1 MPDSQELRVQ
11 DEHFRRLERMYNSA
25 AINVFF
31 APVLHVSEG
40 RAEVKLPIRA
50 DFFHAAHAVHG
61 AVYFKALDDAAFFA
75 ANSVVRDVFVLTVT
89 FNIVMLRPVI
99 GGTLT
104 AVGTLRDRSR
114 SLMLAESELRDE
126 RDRTVARGSG
136 TFTLSKIPLGP
147 AVGYE

>member
-1 MPDSQELRVQ
+1 MRDSQELRVQ

-25 AINVFF
+25 AINAYFK
-31 APVLHVSEG
+31 PSLTVSEG
-40 RAEVKLPIRA
+40 RAEVAVPIRA

-104 AVGTLRDRSR
+104 AVGALRDRSR
-114 SLMLAESELRDE
+114 SLMVAESELRDE
-126 RDRTVARGSG
+126 RDRTVARGIG